1 MSKLPKIAL
10 YSTGRQ
16 WMPSEKYD
24 GLHAHIKRAQERAV
38 IIRVSGDNSPVA
50 AHRMVFHYLS
60 HLKQS
65 KNKGLF
71 DLYVCGMILRGDEMR
86 FAYKFHVDSEAMF
99 YYHESNIVSV
109 LRDKKGSP
117 SPRVRFS
124 LCGFNTKSIRDR
136 LNRYAADLGV
146 KFYCWRHSNS
156 AWAIWVLDGTVLWGP
171 IDTYDSIIA
180 TNN

>member
-10 YSTGRQ
+10 YSAGKQ
-16 WMPSEKYD
+16 WMPSEKYE
-24 GLHAHIKRAQERAV
+24 GLHAHIKRAQEKAI
-38 IIRVSGDNSPVA
+38 IIRGNGYNSLAVV
-50 AHRMVFHYLS
+50 HNLVFHYHS
-60 HLKQS
+60 HRR
-65 KNKGLF
+65 
-71 DLYVCGMILRGDEMR
+71 LYKEGKAAFGRSIGNNDAMQ
-86 FAYKFHVDSEAMF
+86 FASAQNVDSEAMF
-99 YYHESNIVSV
+99 YYHEANIVSL

-124 LCGFNTKSIRDR
+124 LCGFNTKSTRDR

-171 IDTYDSIIA
+171 IDAYDSIIA